1 MPLLS
6 IPLIVLPNLPLK
18 VVPWPTETLNF
29 ECLKKPT
36 KQLISLDDLEFDA
49 EEKESLDD
57 LSLFDSNSNH
67 STADSVSHIDCK
79 KVTNEETKR

>member
-1 MPLLS
+1 MPIIKIDLS
-6 IPLIVLPNLPLK
+6 SLPPA
-18 VVPWPTETLNF
+18 WPTETLNF

-67 STADSVSHIDCK
+67 STADSVSQIDFK
-79 KVTNEETKR
+79 RVTNEETKR

>member
-1 MPLLS
+1 MPIIKIDLS
-6 IPLIVLPNLPLK
+6 SAFAA
-18 VVPWPTETLNF
+18 WTTETLNF
-29 ECLKKPT
+29 ESLKKPT

-67 STADSVSHIDCK
+67 FLHS
-79 KVTNEETKR
+79 

>member
-1 MPLLS
+1 MPIIKIDLS
-6 IPLIVLPNLPLK
+6 SAFTT
-18 VVPWPTETLNF
+18 WPTETLNF
-29 ECLKKPT
+29 ESLKKPS

-67 STADSVSHIDCK
+67 STADSVSQIDCK
-79 KVTNEETKR
+79 K